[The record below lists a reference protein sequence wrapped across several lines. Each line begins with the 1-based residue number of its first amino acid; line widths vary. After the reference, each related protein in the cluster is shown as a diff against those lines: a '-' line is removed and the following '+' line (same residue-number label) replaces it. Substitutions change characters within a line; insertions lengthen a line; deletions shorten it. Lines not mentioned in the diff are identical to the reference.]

1 MIQSN
6 RSTRFLTSVRD
17 VSVVIPVHD
26 EQDNVGPLARDV
38 DAALAGVVEYEV
50 VFVDDASTDATFM
63 RLTELSRDNS
73 RIRMLRHDRQCGQST
88 ALRTGVMHARASLVA
103 TLDGD
108 GQNDPDDI
116 PRLIAALEATELDG
130 SRTLVA
136 GHRVKRRDSG
146 LVRLSSRV
154 ANAVRSTILRDG
166 TPDTGCGLKV
176 FARSLFLELPY
187 FDHMHR
193 FLPAL
198 VRRAGGRV
206 ISVPVNHRPRLT
218 GRSHYGVWN
227 RLWTGI
233 VDLVGVMWLTRRA
246 KVVTVTETLAPPP
259 FVPAVECD
267 RRATL
272 PHDSRGGGRGGESL
286 A

>member
-6 RSTRFLTSVRD
+6 RSTRFLTSAPD
-17 VSVVIPVHD
+17 LSVVIPVHD
-26 EQDNVGPLARDV
+26 EQDNVGPLTREI
-38 DAALAGVVEYEV
+38 DAALGGVLEYEV
-50 VFVDDASTDATFM
+50 VFIDDASADATFA
-63 RLTELSRDNS
+63 RLTELSRYNP
-73 RIRMLRHDRQCGQST
+73 RVRALRHAQRCGQST
-88 ALRTGVMHARASLVA
+88 ALRTGVVHARASVVA

-108 GQNDPDDI
+108 GQNDPGDI
-116 PRLIAALEATELDG
+116 PRLLAILETTAFDP

-136 GHRVKRRDSG
+136 GHRVKRRDSP
-146 LVRLSSRV
+146 LVRLSSRI
-154 ANAVRSTILRDG
+154 ANFVRSTILRDG

-176 FARSLFLELPY
+176 FDRAVFLELPY

-198 VRRAGGRV
+198 VRRAGGHV
-206 ISVPVNHRPRLT
+206 VSVPVNHRPRLT

-233 VDLVGVMWLTRRA
+233 VDLMGVMWLTRRA
-246 KVVTVTETLAPPP
+246 KVVAVTEALATA
-259 FVPAVECD
+259 FVETAVQRD
-267 RRATL
+267 WRATS
-272 PHDSRGGGRGGESL
+272 PQEPGGGGPT

>member
-6 RSTRFLTSVRD
+6 RSTRFLTSAPD
-17 VSVVIPVHD
+17 FSVVIPVHD
-26 EQDNVGPLARDV
+26 EQDNVGPLAHDV
-38 DAALAGVVEYEV
+38 DAALAGGFEYEV
-50 VFVDDASTDATFM
+50 VFVDDASTDATFA
-63 RLTELSRDNS
+63 RLVELSRHNP
-73 RIRMLRHDRQCGQST
+73 RIRVLRHARRCGQST
-88 ALRTGVMHARASLVA
+88 ALRTGVTHARSSLVA

-108 GQNDPDDI
+108 GQNDPGDI
-116 PRLIAALEATELDG
+116 PRLLAALESSDLDA

-136 GHRVKRRDSG
+136 GHRVKRRDSR

-154 ANAVRSTILRDG
+154 ANVVRSGLLRDG
-166 TPDTGCGLKV
+166 APDTGCGLKV
-176 FARSLFLELPY
+176 LDRSLFLELPY

-193 FLPAL
+193 FVPAL

-233 VDLVGVMWLTRRA
+233 VDLAGVIWLTRRA
-246 KVVTVTETLAPPP
+246 KIVTVTEALASSP
-259 FVPAVECD
+259 FVETVVQRDE
-267 RRATL
+267 RATP
-272 PHDSRGGGRGGESL
+272 PHASSGGAGGSVV
-286 A
+286 